1 MKEIKEK
8 VYELLKN
15 TKCFEDVESILNSIS
30 AKEGG
35 ATIRGFILDYME
47 ENYPEEFENWL

>member
-1 MKEIKEK
+1 MKEK

-15 TKCFEDVESILNSIS
+15 TKCFEDVVNILNNIS
-30 AKEGG
+30 AENGG

-47 ENYPEEFENWL
+47 ENYPIEFENWL